1 MSGLPKGFKPID
13 RAALS
18 SRTKNPSPLEKG
30 LQALLVRDREHRSE
44 KRVEESA
51 KAPIRKVKRLSEI
64 ISSNIQAANDLRTV
78 THYIKRAEQIWTTLL
93 LKPNGNQDILQ
104 YDTTSSAVKNGKLH
118 DALLQRVENYFTV
131 EYPFEEMPAQIIKDV
146 LCRTGSYVLLNL
158 PHSALDHLINGY
170 ELAGT
175 ESFKTV
181 ATAQLSQVYADETYT
196 KVRNI
201 GFIRKTKPANEL
213 TGFESLYGKLPEAGA
228 EYNLVNDA
236 LGWTFTD
243 NVNVLKV
250 GEVKQKLRADRL
262 ASLAGQETL
271 QTVLGNVFEKKK
283 HTRHKTNAN
292 NVAIAE
298 KKSLDQ
304 QLSKLYPNRNFGYNE
319 HLSVRQSKFYTG
331 TGRGLGVTYHVPSE
345 ACIPVHVNGE
355 IGKPFGY
362 ILMVDP
368 KTGEYLKSTSD
379 SKFYNTGGTQ
389 RPAFGSVNEM
399 ANHIRQIAQGEECNL
414 DMEWMVEM
422 SSAILEKEFI
432 EGFIN
437 GDLEKSVTV
446 SLSENNKKLF
456 LSRAFKQQGVRCVF
470 VPAEYVTYIA
480 VDFSNAGI
488 GRSLVEEA
496 KLHITRLAIL
506 ETADILANVENAIS
520 HSELRIGLEKEDVN
534 ARNTIALV
542 RDEYFANNPTLHDIM
557 GYNNVSIDAVLDR
570 FKEQSLTIKVDA
582 GDNKHVIAPTIET
595 SQMQREPLKTIDP
608 SSKEGLLNTI
618 AGYFCLKRSW
628 LEDTGEGNDFAIEA
642 LADQELLR
650 NQTAEWS
657 RLFSGFFSDFMK
669 KHIRCNEP
677 LLTDL
682 ITIIKENKALYSKP
696 DQTGSLH
703 AQRDSEEVKEEA
715 QELEVE
721 GTKKGKKK
729 KEEEQDPENVE
740 GDGVEVIT
748 PEEQSQEI
756 DDVEMVLLDFINN
769 FFVELPSPAINETIN
784 KIEDKIES
792 INKLVSAWIE
802 MGGGVKFI
810 EKKAEELN
818 IEPDELL
825 GQIKAALLQHAF
837 ERFNIPSPFEM
848 ILNNGDGG
856 GMLSMVNDITN
867 LQCNVI
873 KFLGEYVKGQEKPR
887 REMKKLVEKKEKQD
901 TKFDEPE
908 GNEPGVDETQVDPM
922 GGGDSFLSGGSN
934 DTDPFAEDELPA
946 ADPDIV
952 VDENTSN
959 ENDEE
964 EVAPEDKLPDEE

>member
-1 MSGLPKGFKPID
+1 MSGLTKGFKPID

-18 SRTKNPSPLEKG
+18 NRTKNLSPLEKG
-30 LQALLVRDREHRSE
+30 LQSLLVREREHRSE

-51 KAPIRKVKRLSEI
+51 KAPVRKVKRLSEI

-104 YDTTSSAVKNGKLH
+104 YDTVSSAVKNGKLH

-181 ATAQLSQVYADETYT
+181 ANEQLGKIYADDKMD
-196 KVRNI
+196 KVKNI
-201 GFIRKTKPANEL
+201 GFIRKNKASGEV
-213 TGFESLYGKLPEAGA
+213 TGFESLYGKTPDAGS
-228 EYNLVNDA
+228 EYHLVDQS

-243 NVNVLKV
+243 NVNILKV

-262 ASLAGQETL
+262 ARIAGQETL

-283 HTRHKTNAN
+283 QTRHKANNN
-292 NVAIAE
+292 NVAIVE
-298 KKSLDQ
+298 KNSLNQ
-304 QLSKLYPNRNFGYNE
+304 QLDKLYPNRNFAYNE

-362 ILMVDP
+362 ILMIDP
-368 KTGEYLKSTSD
+368 KTGEYVKSTSD
-379 SKFYNTGGTQ
+379 NQFYNTGGKD
-389 RPAFGSVNEM
+389 RPAFGSVNEL
-399 ANHIRQIAQGEECNL
+399 ASHIRQIAQGEECNL

-446 SLSENNKKLF
+446 SLSEHNKKLF
-456 LSRAFKQQGVRCVF
+456 LSRAFKQQGTRCVF
-470 VPAEYVTYIA
+470 VPAEYITYVA
-480 VDFSNAGI
+480 VDFSSAGI

-506 ETADILANVENAIS
+506 ETADVLANVENAIS

-534 ARNTIALV
+534 ARNTIALI

-582 GDNKHVIAPTIET
+582 GENKHVIAPTIET

-657 RLFSGFFSDFMK
+657 RLFSGFFSDFMR
-669 KHIRCNEP
+669 KHIKCNEP

-682 ITIIKENKALYSKP
+682 ITIIKENKALYTKP

-703 AQRDSEEVKEEA
+703 AQRESEEVKDEA
-715 QELEVE
+715 TELEVD
-721 GTKKGKKK
+721 TKKKGKKS
-729 KEEEQDPENVE
+729 KEEDVE
-740 GDGVEVIT
+740 KEDIKEVDDKGVEVIT
-748 PEEQSQEI
+748 PEEESSEI
-756 DDVEMVLLDFINN
+756 EDVEMVLLDFLNS
-769 FFVELPSPAINETIN
+769 FFVELPSPAINETIS
-784 KIEDKIES
+784 KIEDKLES
-792 INKLVSAWIE
+792 INKLVTSWIE

-810 EKKAEELN
+810 EKKAAEIGVEA
-818 IEPDELL
+818 DELL

-856 GMLSMVNDITN
+856 GILSMVNDITN
-867 LQCNVI
+867 LELNVI
-873 KFLGEYVKGQEKPR
+873 RFLGEYVKGQDKPR
-887 REMKKLVEKKEKQD
+887 KEMKKLIDKKEKQD
-901 TKFDEPE
+901 AKFDEPE
-908 GNEPGVDETQVDPM
+908 GSELDDETQVEPM
-922 GGGDSFLSGGSN
+922 GGGDSFLSGG
-934 DTDPFAEDELPA
+934 DTDPFAEEELPE
-946 ADPDIV
+946 ADPGIV
-952 VDENTSN
+952 VEETPPDEVEEEEASKDKIT
-959 ENDEE
+959 DEE
-964 EVAPEDKLPDEE
+964 